1 MTSSPATAGGVET
14 DAVPVLNAGRY
25 AHFTLPLSMSMA
37 NRPPRPVWLPAR
49 IVVPATAAGLQS
61 LKPGFTVSVSTGWLR
76 IGWIRVE
83 SDCASPGNAH
93 STALMIVLPAKHFRL
108 DAIIGGLLP
117 DSLSNVRISSSQS
130 SYYLMP
136 SALPD

>member
-1 MTSSPATAGGVET
+1 
-14 DAVPVLNAGRY
+14 
-25 AHFTLPLSMSMA
+25 
-37 NRPPRPVWLPAR
+37 
-49 IVVPATAAGLQS
+49 
-61 LKPGFTVSVSTGWLR
+61 
-76 IGWIRVE
+76 
-83 SDCASPGNAH
+83 
-93 STALMIVLPAKHFRL
+93 MIVLPAKHFRL